1 MIIEL
6 NLKSFMII
14 DTVNWFFF
22 IICSSNK
29 HVGQIAIQ
37 SGIQKLMSLLIL
49 PILPSVVLIKINVN
63 LNNKHWRMYS

>member
-6 NLKSFMII
+6 NLISFMII
-14 DTVNWFFF
+14 DTVNWIFF

-37 SGIQKLMSLLIL
+37 SGIQKLMALLIL
-49 PILPSVVLIKINVN
+49 
-63 LNNKHWRMYS
+63 